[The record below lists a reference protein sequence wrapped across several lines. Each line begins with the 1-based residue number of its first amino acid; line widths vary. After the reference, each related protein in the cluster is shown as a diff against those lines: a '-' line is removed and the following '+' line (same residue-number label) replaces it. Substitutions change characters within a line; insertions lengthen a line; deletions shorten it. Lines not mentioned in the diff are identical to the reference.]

1 MINNIVTINKI
12 AAFAINF
19 SFALIIPWTVILGTT
34 REEATIPYYAFRM
47 KIKYALVKVLMLVG
61 DVRNAMVAMGT
72 SGTKDVLA
80 HLPDD
85 AYKRRTKCFDH
96 ISVARK
102 EGNCALLDV
111 CLKMSLI
118 GSDRA

>member
-1 MINNIVTINKI
+1 MINNIVTIKI

-19 SFALIIPWTVILGTT
+19 SRAHHPLDTVILGTT

-72 SGTKDVLA
+72 SGTKDVA
-80 HLPDD
+80 NSDDD
-85 AYKRRTKCFDH
+85 ALQAKDEVFRPIF
-96 ISVARK
+96 SVARK
-102 EGNCALLDV
+102 EGNCALLTI
-111 CLKMSLI
+111 CLKMS
-118 GSDRA
+118 

>member
-19 SFALIIPWTVILGTT
+19 SFALIMPLDTVILGTT

-85 AYKRRTKCFDH
+85 DALQAKDEVFRPIF
-96 ISVARK
+96 SVPGRK
-102 EGNCALLDV
+102 V
-111 CLKMSLI
+111 I
-118 GSDRA
+118 VHF